1 MIDERNGTVMRGLKE
16 KVIAVTGAAGGIGAA
31 ICSRLVDDGAI
42 VVALDRRDSEIGR
55 SLVVDVT
62 DPVSVKAAVEHV
74 LDIDGRIDAFV
85 AAAGV
90 VEDDVAAE
98 DMTLDQWD
106 AVMGVNLRGLFICN
120 QAFAAPMLAAGSG
133 TIVNISSMSGN
144 HVVNVPQK
152 QCAYNASKA
161 AVTALTKSLASEWAS
176 RGVRVNS
183 IAPGYVSTPLL
194 AQKKHQFAEWLA
206 ATPQGRMA
214 EPAEIASAVA
224 FLVSDESGYFCGSEL
239 LVDGGYSLR

>member
-1 MIDERNGTVMRGLKE
+1 MWDLKG
-16 KVIAVTGAAGGIGAA
+16 KVIAVTGAAGGIGEA
-31 ICSRLVDDGAI
+31 IGRRLEREGAV
-42 VVALDRRDSEIGR
+42 VVAVDRSASSTGR
-55 SLVVDVT
+55 SLLVDIT
-62 DPVSVKAAVEHV
+62 DKTAVDAAVI
-74 LDIDGRIDAFV
+74 DILATEGRIDGLV

-106 AVMGVNLRGLFICN
+106 TTMGVNLRGLFICN
-120 QAFAAPMLAAGSG
+120 QAFAAPMLSG
-133 TIVNISSMSGN
+133 DGGAIVNISSMSGN
-144 HVVNVPQK
+144 HVVNIPQK

-176 RGVRVNS
+176 RGVRVNA

-194 AQKKHQFAEWLA
+194 EKKQHQVAGWVN
-206 ATPQGRMA
+206 ATPQARMA
-214 EPAEIASAVA
+214 DPSEIASVAA
-224 FLVSDESGYFCGSEL
+224 FLLSAESGYFCGSEL

>member
-1 MIDERNGTVMRGLKE
+1 MWDLKG
-16 KVIAVTGAAGGIGAA
+16 KVVAVTGAAGGIGEA
-31 ICSRLVDDGAI
+31 IGRRLEREGAV
-42 VVALDRRDSEIGR
+42 VVAVDRSASSTGR
-55 SLVVDVT
+55 SLLVDIT
-62 DPVSVKAAVEHV
+62 DKAAVDAAV
-74 LDIDGRIDAFV
+74 TDILATEGRIDGLV

-106 AVMGVNLRGLFICN
+106 TTMGVNLRGLFICN
-120 QAFAAPMLAAGSG
+120 QAFAAPMLAAGG
-133 TIVNISSMSGN
+133 GAIVNISSMSGN

-176 RGVRVNS
+176 RGVRVNA

-194 AQKKHQFAEWLA
+194 EKKQHQVAGWVK
-206 ATPQGRMA
+206 ATPQDRMA
-214 EPAEIASAVA
+214 EPSEIASVAA
-224 FLVSDESGYFCGSEL
+224 FLLSSESGYFCGSEL